1 MVTEFGCENKSLLE
15 TKQSSASTRKKN
27 RTMFGLFKNKPD
39 VEDDGIY
46 WDYRRKEVNA
56 TIDDKNEKEL
66 IVS

>member
-1 MVTEFGCENKSLLE
+1 
-15 TKQSSASTRKKN
+15 
-27 RTMFGLFKNKPD
+27 MFGLFKNKPD